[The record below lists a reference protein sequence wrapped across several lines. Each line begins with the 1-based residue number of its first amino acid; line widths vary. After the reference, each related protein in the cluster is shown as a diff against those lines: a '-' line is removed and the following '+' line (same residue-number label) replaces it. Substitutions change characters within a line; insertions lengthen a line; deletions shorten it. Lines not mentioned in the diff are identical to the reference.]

1 MYLKDGM
8 GAGGLLVGV
17 SRVLGPVLIPETKK
31 KKVIYCKKGRMRELQ
46 NGQTAN
52 KKATKN

>member
-17 SRVLGPVLIPETKK
+17 SRVLGPVLVPETETD
-31 KKVIYCKKGRMRELQ
+31 ELVPVY
-46 NGQTAN
+46 TA
-52 KKATKN
+52 AALQLR